1 MVVLGNRLWR
11 VYSDPQTYE
20 NLVIFK
26 LAAGVSALSDKTD
39 KTIGKAAKFLV
50 NQRGYLLAL
59 GIALAAV
66 AFFLKSGS
74 QFDKSI
80 EGMFAPDNAALI
92 EYSQLKD
99 KFGGT
104 EIVLAVYEDPN
115 LFDPSGQGLSQLK
128 ERVAA
133 LEQVPGVIGVLSL
146 AEINGALQK
155 VYSLNRLLGERS
167 GDPILDKE
175 DPMAVAFLETFEGYT
190 HANDQKT
197 VAIVCLLE
205 STDTFKVPRTETIQ
219 RLRKIVKPWQGSR
232 VTGEPVLLADGF
244 KFIEMDGQRL
254 NLICLLLI
262 STVIV
267 ICFRSIRW
275 VLIPIAVIQLSLWLT
290 LSTLGLLGWKLTMVS
305 SMLSAI
311 IAVISVAT
319 VIHITVRYREMRLVK
334 RYHRKRAMMLA
345 LDSLLIPIMWT
356 CVTTAAGFFALTM
369 ADVEPVSDFG
379 WLMAFG
385 SLYVLLSVVLLVP
398 GLALLGDVDSD
409 PQETWGEDWL
419 EKRLRRSS
427 RLIQRYPKQILIA
440 ITAGMSVICSGLFFL
455 KVETDFTKNFREKSE
470 IIQAY
475 NFVEQRLGGAGVL
488 DVIIQSPQALT
499 RDFLRDVERVQQRL
513 SELTV
518 SGETG
523 EVSPALTHIVSFAD
537 ASRIIESNPLVSMIP
552 PELRFRAMVEVMPGF
567 AAQMKTMKA
576 DEHGHHY
583 FRIML
588 RTSQRQSAEDQ
599 ALLIARVKQVVSDVF
614 PERAGSQNQRTMTT
628 GFFVLLSDVV
638 NSVLADQV
646 KTFLAACLF
655 IGIVMLLAFGS
666 VRLVLIGMVPNVLP
680 ILGLLGLLG
689 WLGIRMNM
697 GAAMIAAVSLGLS
710 IDGTIHYLTGYLK
723 NTRRGILASESIA
736 RVQFRTGRALIYSTL
751 ALVIGFG
758 SLCISEFVPT
768 IFFGGLVGLS
778 MLGGMLANLIVLP
791 TLLVLLDSGRTK
803 RKGSRDMKSRSL
815 RHHVIVE

>member
-1 MVVLGNRLWR
+1 M
-11 VYSDPQTYE
+11 
-20 NLVIFK
+20 
-26 LAAGVSALSDKTD
+26 SDKTD
-39 KTIGKAAKFLV
+39 KTIGRAAKFLV
-50 NQRGYLLAL
+50 NQRKYLLGL
-59 GIALAAV
+59 GIALAVA

-80 EGMFAPDNAALI
+80 EGMFAPDNPALI

-104 EIVLAVYEDPN
+104 EIVLAVYEDEN
-115 LFDPSGQGLSQLK
+115 LFDPNGQGLAQLR
-128 ERVAA
+128 ERVNT
-133 LEQVPGVIGVLSL
+133 LEEVPGVIGVLSL
-146 AEINGALQK
+146 AEINGALKK
-155 VYSLNRLLGERS
+155 VYSLNRLLGERG
-167 GDPILDKE
+167 GDPILDNE

-219 RLRKIVKPWQGSR
+219 RLRDIVRPWQGSR

-244 KFIEMDGQRL
+244 KFIEMDGRRL
-254 NLICLLLI
+254 NVICLLLI
-262 STVIV
+262 SAVIV
-267 ICFRSIRW
+267 VCFRSIRW
-275 VLIPIAVIQLSLWLT
+275 VIIPITVIQLALWLT
-290 LSTLGLLGWKLTMVS
+290 LSTLGFLGWKLTMVS

-334 RYHRKRAMMLA
+334 RYPRQRAMMLV
-345 LDSLLIPIMWT
+345 LDSLLMPITWT
-356 CVTTAAGFFALTM
+356 CVTTAAGFFALTI

-427 RLIQRYPKQILIA
+427 RLIQRYPRRILVAVIA
-440 ITAGMSVICSGLFFL
+440 VMSLICSGLFFL

-488 DVIIQSPQALT
+488 DVVIQSPQVLT
-499 RDFLRDVERVQQRL
+499 RDFLKEVERLQQKL

-518 SGETG
+518 LDQNGE
-523 EVSPALTHIVSFAD
+523 PAAALTHIVSFAD
-537 ASRIIESNPLVSMIP
+537 ASRIIGSNPLVSMVP

-576 DEHGHHY
+576 DEYGHHY

-599 ALLIARVKQVVSDVF
+599 ALLIANVKAVVSDVF
-614 PERAGSQNQRTMTT
+614 PEQVGSKSQRTMTT

-655 IGIVMLLAFGS
+655 IGLVMLLAFGS
-666 VRLVLIGMVPNVLP
+666 VRLVFIGMIPNILP

-723 NTRRGILASESIA
+723 STRQGIRTSQAIS
-736 RVQFRTGRALIYSTL
+736 RVQFRTGRALIYSTI

-758 SLCISEFVPT
+758 SLCISDFIPT

-791 TLLVLLDSGRTK
+791 TLLVLLDRGRPRTAKSCQTK
-803 RKGSRDMKSRSL
+803 SHSL
-815 RHHVIVE
+815 INEVGE

>member
-1 MVVLGNRLWR
+1 M
-11 VYSDPQTYE
+11 
-20 NLVIFK
+20 
-26 LAAGVSALSDKTD
+26 SDKTD

-59 GIALAAV
+59 GIVLAAV
-66 AFFLKSGS
+66 TWFLKSGS

-80 EGMFAPDNAALI
+80 EGMFAPDNPALV

-104 EIVLAVYEDPN
+104 DIVLAVYEDDK
-115 LFDPSGQGLSQLK
+115 LFDPDGQGLAQLK
-128 ERVAA
+128 ERVDI

-146 AEINGALQK
+146 AEINGALKK

-167 GDPILDKE
+167 GDPILDKD

-190 HANDQKT
+190 HANDQRT

-205 STDTFKVPRTETIQ
+205 SMDTFKIPRTETIE
-219 RLRKIVKPWQGSR
+219 RLRSIVRPWQGSR

-244 KFIEMDGQRL
+244 KFIEKDGQRL

-262 STVIV
+262 SAVIV
-267 ICFRSIRW
+267 ICFRSVRW

-290 LSTLGLLGWKLTMVS
+290 LSTLGFLGWKLTMVS

-334 RYHRKRAMMLA
+334 RYPRKRAMMLV
-345 LDSLLIPIMWT
+345 LDSLLMPITWT
-356 CVTTAAGFFALTM
+356 CVTTAAGFFALTI

-427 RLIQRYPKQILIA
+427 RLIQRYPKRILIT
-440 ITAGMSVICSGLFFL
+440 IIAGMSVICSGLFFL
-455 KVETDFTKNFREKSE
+455 KVETDFTKNFRENSE

-488 DVIIQSPQALT
+488 DVVIESPKVLT
-499 RDFLRDVERVQQRL
+499 RDFLNDVERVQQRL
-513 SELTV
+513 SDLTV
-518 SGETG
+518 LDQNGEQA
-523 EVSPALTHIVSFAD
+523 PALTHIVSFAD

-552 PELRFRAMVEVMPGF
+552 PELRFRAMAEVMPGF

-576 DEHGHHY
+576 DVYGHHY

-599 ALLIARVKQVVSDVF
+599 ALLIANVKTVVSEVF
-614 PERAGSQNQRTMTT
+614 PEQAGAKSQRTMTT

-646 KTFLAACLF
+646 KTFVAACLF
-655 IGIVMLLAFGS
+655 IGLVMLLAFGS
-666 VRLVLIGMVPNVLP
+666 VRLVLIGMIPNVLP

-723 NTRRGILASESIA
+723 STRRGIRTSKAIS

-758 SLCISEFVPT
+758 SLCISEFIPT

-791 TLLVLLDSGRTK
+791 TLLVLLDSGRSK
-803 RKGSRDMKSRSL
+803 RKRSRLTKSRSPNNA
-815 RHHVIVE
+815 VTE

>member
-791 TLLVLLDSGRTK
+791 TLLVLLDSGRTT